1 MSIRRLRSRN
11 RVFERYSLA
20 LAPCDG
26 RPAEQFTCNA
36 SFDLVS
42 LAANR
47 CVDMP
52 DANPADAAPA
62 QICDCTGAGDQRGH
76 Y

>member
-1 MSIRRLRSRN
+1 MQVRGRCVTVNGAR
-11 RVFERYSLA
+11 LA

-26 RPAEQFTCNA
+26 RPAEQFTCND

-52 DANPADAAPA
+52 GANPAGATPA
-62 QICDCTGAGDQRGH
+62 RICDRTGAGDQRWR